1 MNNKKQ
7 KLELTWIGKDRE
19 INLEPRIL
27 VEVPEKNYGDKNT
40 ENMLIH
46 GDNLLALKALEQDY
60 SGKIKCIYIDPPYNT
75 GSAFEHY
82 DDNVEH
88 STWLSLMKQRLYCL
102 RNLLRDDGSIFI
114 QIDANEMPYLKLL
127 LDEVFGRN
135 NFINFID
142 VKTKIAGVSGSHLGK
157 SLQDNIE
164 YIIGYAKNL
173 ENFVLYETPKK
184 QKELMSYI
192 NDMLENG
199 KSWKYTSVLQD
210 IDEGSFIK
218 DFYAGNGDKIRLF
231 KHRTFN
237 TVSINQIAKEK
248 YDGDLKKAYYNYVD
262 QIFRTTN
269 AQTSIRTK
277 VIEETKNID
286 GEIFSIQYIPTKGK
300 NAGKMTT
307 FYYKSNN
314 LITWLKDVV
323 VKIDNKL
330 IKLDNMGN
338 LWDDIQYNNLTK
350 EGDVQFPNGK
360 KPEMLLQRIF
370 NMVTEEGDL
379 VLDSFLGSGT
389 TAAVAHKMGRRW
401 IGIELGDHC
410 YTHCEPRLQRVVD
423 GTDQGGISKAVNW
436 QGGGGYKFY
445 ELAPSLLKK
454 DEFGEWIIEPKYDAE
469 MLAEAMAKNK
479 GYKYSPDGNNP
490 YKQGYSTEK
499 DFIFTTTQ
507 FITAELLNKIQHEL
521 KEDESLLICT
531 THYEENCIDKFSNIT
546 VKKIP
551 QSLLKRCEFGKLE
564 YNLNVTEETQ
574 SQDTEEDD
582 DMEDD
587 I

>member
-469 MLAEAMAKNK
+469 MLAEAMAKNE

-551 QSLLKRCEFGKLE
+551 HSLLKRCEFGKLE
-564 YNLNVTEETQ
+564 YNLNVTEEEPR
-574 SQDTEEDD
+574 DTEDN
-582 DMEDD
+582 DMEEDE
-587 I
+587 

>member
-286 GEIFSIQYIPTKGK
+286 GENFSIQYIPTKGK

-469 MLAEAMAKNK
+469 MLAEAMAKNE

>member
-27 VEVPEKNYGDKNT
+27 VEVPEKNYGDTNT

-286 GEIFSIQYIPTKGK
+286 GENFSIQYIPTKGK

-469 MLAEAMAKNK
+469 MLAEAMAKNE

>member
-27 VEVPEKNYGDKNT
+27 VEVPEKNYGDTNT

-46 GDNLLALKALEQDY
+46 GDNLLALKA

-88 STWLSLMKQRLYCL
+88 STWLTLMKQRLYCL

-114 QIDANEMPYLKLL
+114 QIDVNEMPYLKLL

-142 VKTKIAGVSGSHLGK
+142 VKTKVAGVSGSHLGK

-307 FYYKSNN
+307 FYYKNNN

-370 NMVTEEGDL
+370 NMVTEEDDL

-389 TAAVAHKMGRRW
+389 TAAVAHKMGRKW

-410 YTHCEPRLQRVVD
+410 YTHCESRLQRVVD

-454 DEFGEWIIEPKYDAE
+454 DEFGEWIIDPKYDAE
-469 MLAEAMAKNK
+469 MLAEAMAKNE

-564 YNLNVTEETQ
+564 YNLNVTEEEH
-574 SQDTEEDD
+574 QDTEVE
-582 DMEDD
+582 DMEEDV
-587 I
+587 

>member
-423 GTDQGGISKAVNW
+423 GTDQGGISKTVNW

-469 MLAEAMAKNK
+469 MLAEAMAKNE

-564 YNLNVTEETQ
+564 YNLNVTEEEQ

>member
-1 MNNKKQ
+1 
-7 KLELTWIGKDRE
+7 
-19 INLEPRIL
+19 
-27 VEVPEKNYGDKNT
+27 
-40 ENMLIH
+40 
-46 GDNLLALKALEQDY
+46 
-60 SGKIKCIYIDPPYNT
+60 
-75 GSAFEHY
+75 
-82 DDNVEH
+82 
-88 STWLSLMKQRLYCL
+88 
-102 RNLLRDDGSIFI
+102 
-114 QIDANEMPYLKLL
+114 
-127 LDEVFGRN
+127 
-135 NFINFID
+135 
-142 VKTKIAGVSGSHLGK
+142 
-157 SLQDNIE
+157 
-164 YIIGYAKNL
+164 
-173 ENFVLYETPKK
+173 
-184 QKELMSYI
+184 
-192 NDMLENG
+192 
-199 KSWKYTSVLQD
+199 
-210 IDEGSFIK
+210 
-218 DFYAGNGDKIRLF
+218 
-231 KHRTFN
+231 
-237 TVSINQIAKEK
+237 
-248 YDGDLKKAYYNYVD
+248 
-262 QIFRTTN
+262 
-269 AQTSIRTK
+269 
-277 VIEETKNID
+277 
-286 GEIFSIQYIPTKGK
+286 
-300 NAGKMTT
+300 MTT

-389 TAAVAHKMGRRW
+389 TAAVAHKMGRKW

-469 MLAEAMAKNK
+469 MLAEAMAKNE

-507 FITAELLNKIQHEL
+507 FITAELLNKIKHEL

-551 QSLLKRCEFGKLE
+551 QSLLKTCEFGALN
-564 YNLNVTEETQ
+564 YNLNVVETEI
-574 SQDTEEDD
+574 EENF
-582 DMEDD
+582 EEEE
-587 I
+587 